1 MGQILSQPVTKK
13 EGESGENASFVF
25 GVSSMQGWRISME
38 DAHAAVLD
46 LNGDAATAYF
56 GVYDGHGGERM
67 AHFAG
72 EKTHELVAA
81 SNAFQSEEKNIGKAF
96 VDGFLGTDAAML
108 AKCGESGLDSSGC
121 AATAAV
127 ITDKIIV
134 CGNAG
139 DSRTVLGRRGVA
151 KPLSFDHKP
160 DNIGET
166 SRIEAAGGF
175 VEMGRV
181 NGNLAL
187 SRALGDFTFKRN
199 LSLPPEEQIVTAS
212 PDIIEHTRDADD
224 EFVILACDG
233 IWDCMTSQ
241 QAIEFARRC
250 IAEKLELEEICE
262 LMMEECLAP
271 ESDMSGIGCDN
282 MTVCIVALLQPGQTK
297 AQWFDMVA
305 ERVSKGDGP
314 VLDRSVESIR
324 AAHAERHANAT
335 DVDQGESDDPG
346 ISAMDASQ
354 IVQSLFGGDGVAN
367 LDSEAAS
374 LLSRIGIKLHMENPE
389 DDEHDHDHEH
399 EHEGDSRVH
408 EVADKSDDNTV
419 SSTEKKS
426 NSESKKE

>member
-13 EGESGENASFVF
+13 EGESGEDARFAF
-25 GVSSMQGWRISME
+25 GVSSMQGWRVSME
-38 DAHAAVLD
+38 DAHAAILALEGSADV
-46 LNGDAATAYF
+46 AYF

-67 AHFAG
+67 ARFAG

-81 SNAFQSEEKNIGKAF
+81 SSAFKDGNLGKAF

-108 AKCGESGLDSSGC
+108 ARCGESGLDSSGC

-127 ITDKIIV
+127 ITSDSIV

-139 DSRTVLGRRGVA
+139 DSRTVLGRRGIA

-199 LSLPPEEQIVTAS
+199 LSLPPEEQIVTAA
-212 PDIIEHTRDADD
+212 PDIVEHKRDKDD

-233 IWDCMTSQ
+233 IWDCMSSQ
-241 QAIEFARRC
+241 QAVEFARRC
-250 IAEKLELEEICE
+250 IAEKLDLQQICE

-282 MTVCIVALLQPGQTK
+282 MTVCIVALFQPDQTK
-297 AQWFDMVA
+297 EEWYDMVA
-305 ERVSKGDGP
+305 ERVRAKDGP

-324 AAHAERHANAT
+324 AAHAERHAHAT
-335 DVDQGESDDPG
+335 DADQGESDDPG
-346 ISAMDASQ
+346 LSTMDASQ

-367 LDSEAAS
+367 LDAEAAS
-374 LLSRIGIKLHMENPE
+374 LLSRIGIKLHMESPDE
-389 DDEHDHDHEH
+389 DD
-399 EHEGDSRVH
+399 RVH
-408 EVADKSDDNTV
+408 EIADDDKN
-419 SSTEKKS
+419 E
-426 NSESKKE
+426 